1 MIGYDGGA
9 FGPRCMPS
17 VGIFRGTELLRSDG
31 LALGLP
37 DSPEVVVGGQYRRF
51 I

>member
-1 MIGYDGGA
+1 MIGYDGAA

-31 LALGLP
+31 LAVGLP
-37 DSPEVVVGGQYRRF
+37 DTSEVVVGDRCRQ
-51 I
+51 II